1 MTQCLRMQLSSKAS
15 ASNQLDAHDADE
27 LLIVHRCNTPEANC
41 SHKHAVLWRGAA
53 DGSGACALD
62 KSYSLTQHTRAG
74 ARACTRTR
82 TQQCTHAHTLRR
94 CCMYRAVFTQ
104 MPTRQSLR

>member
-1 MTQCLRMQLSSKAS
+1 MQLNSKAS

-53 DGSGACALD
+53 DGSGARALD
-62 KSYSLTQHTRAG
+62 KSHSLTQHTRAG
-74 ARACTRTR
+74 AGM
-82 TQQCTHAHTLRR
+82 HAHTHATMHARAHPQAMLHASRR
-94 CCMYRAVFTQ
+94 VHTDADQTKSAVNRA
-104 MPTRQSLR
+104 